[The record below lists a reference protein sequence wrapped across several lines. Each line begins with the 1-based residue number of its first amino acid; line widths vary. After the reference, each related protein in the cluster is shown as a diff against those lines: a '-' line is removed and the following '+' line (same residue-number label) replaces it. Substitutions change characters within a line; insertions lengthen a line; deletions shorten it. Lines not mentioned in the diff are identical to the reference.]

1 MWYTIYNNLDE
12 VLILELLFTNDKKTK
27 INRTFIKDE
36 VYNKL
41 AGWIVTGVLEPES
54 KININE
60 LSDSLGTSRTP
71 VREAILRLEREG
83 LVLSKA
89 NRWTIVAPID
99 LESSLYTYSVVASLE
114 ALALEEAFDKI
125 DNDFIKDLEKI
136 NSKLD
141 LAFKNSDT
149 MELLWYDNEFHDKI
163 IYLSGNPELPEI
175 IHPLKNKIQRV
186 ELLFFKDND
195 GKSNTFREH
204 EKIIKALKNKNL
216 EEARYL
222 LKLNWYNSI
231 NLVKEKNKKK
241 ENL

>member
-1 MWYTIYNNLDE
+1 MENNLGK
-12 VLILELLFTNDKKTK
+12 LKNTK

-41 AGWIVTGVLEPES
+41 AAWIVTGVLEPES

-83 LVLSKA
+83 LMLSKA

-114 ALALEEAFDKI
+114 TLALEEAFDKI
-125 DNDFIKDLEKI
+125 DDAFIKDLEKI

-149 MELLWYDNEFHDKI
+149 MELLKYDNEFHDKI
-163 IYLSGNPELPEI
+163 IYLSGNPEIQEI

-186 ELLFFKDND
+186 ELMFFKDND
-195 GKSNTFREH
+195 GKSNTFKEH
-204 EKIIKALKNKNL
+204 KKIIKALKNKNL
-216 EEARYL
+216 EEARDL
-222 LKLNWYNSI
+222 LKSNWYNSI
-231 NLVKEKNKKK
+231 NLVKEKNKK
-241 ENL
+241 